1 MAWAVSHIQRVILLY
16 NRLVLAETGRL
27 LLYRNHN
34 QKCENKN
41 HNNCYVFHNF
51 LTPPLI
57 KGAETAAT
65 VSPRELY
72 HTLSENEIF
81 FYRNLSRTLLP
92 GSEYCTNM
100 QGKMYLMIQQK
111 NFGITAM
118 NSKKISSPKRLS
130 QTGAAFYDWF

>member
-34 QKCENKN
+34 QKCENKY
-41 HNNCYVFHNF
+41 HNNCYVFHNL

-72 HTLSENEIF
+72 HTLSENAIF
-81 FYRNLSRTLLP
+81 FYRNL
-92 GSEYCTNM
+92 
-100 QGKMYLMIQQK
+100 
-111 NFGITAM
+111 
-118 NSKKISSPKRLS
+118 
-130 QTGAAFYDWF
+130 

>member
-1 MAWAVSHIQRVILLY
+1 M
-16 NRLVLAETGRL
+16 
-27 LLYRNHN
+27 
-34 QKCENKN
+34 
-41 HNNCYVFHNF
+41 FHNF

-72 HTLSENEIF
+72 HTLSENAIF